1 MRAGTGIARA
11 AGGAPSAAASRGAAP
26 ASPPGAGGAP
36 GSRAGAGAA
45 REARLALWFLLP
57 TALVL
62 ALIVGY
68 PFLYNFWLSLTNW
81 NLFHFRDPR
90 FIGPSHYLRIFGE
103 PELYRVFGKTVLWT
117 AVNLAGHFTLGLAAA
132 LLLNRQLRGRGLYR
146 ALLILPWAMPQYIS
160 ALTWRGMFNVEYG
173 AVNLLLGKLGVAPVG
188 WFSSETAAFLA
199 PTITNIWLGFP
210 FIMVVALGGL
220 QSIPRE
226 LYEAAAIDG
235 AGPWRRFRSITLP
248 LLRPVL
254 LPALVLGTIWTF
266 NNLNVIWLV
275 TNQGMPADKT
285 HILVTYVYKAAFTY
299 YRYGYAA
306 AFSVLI
312 FVILVFIVRGYRK
325 VSEGSGAWA

>member
-1 MRAGTGIARA
+1 MSGGTGAAAAKRAPGPRGLDA
-11 AGGAPSAAASRGAAP
+11 AGG
-26 ASPPGAGGAP
+26 
-36 GSRAGAGAA
+36 RARIG
-45 REARLALWFLLP
+45 LWFLLP
-57 TALVL
+57 ALAVL
-62 ALIVGY
+62 ALVVGY

-81 NLFHFRDPR
+81 NLFHFRDPQL
-90 FIGPSHYLRIFGE
+90 IGPYHYLRIFRE
-103 PELYRVFGKTVLWT
+103 PELYRVFAKTVLWT

-132 LLLNRQLRGRGLYR
+132 LLLNRRLRGRGLYR
-146 ALLILPWAMPQYIS
+146 ALMILPWAMPQYIS
-160 ALTWRGMFNVEYG
+160 ALTFRGMFNVEYG

-188 WFSSETAAFLA
+188 WLSSEAWAFTAAC
-199 PTITNIWLGFP
+199 ITNIWLGFP

-220 QSIPRE
+220 QSIPQE
-226 LYEAAAIDG
+226 MYEAAAIDG
-235 AGPWRRFRSITLP
+235 AGPWRRFRSVTLP

-275 TNQGMPADKT
+275 TNQGMPADKS

-312 FVILVFIVRGYRK
+312 FVILVFIVRGYRR